1 MDMKHRSG
9 RSEKLEEEN
18 EWVVSRVVKTALKSC
33 GIWSNHIKVEP
44 LKVRAAEESQTASLE
59 KIHVKVEPLKEV
71 AAEEGQTA
79 RLKVHEAKGVIL
91 EWKHGNSE
99 LYQLVGRLKCLWSEL
114 DGLRPSTSDPKVIQ
128 DRQEQGVVFNLLV
141 DGICKLVQ
149 HMCEKNKRST
159 QWKGGTSCKRRRLR
173 KLSKVW
179 FMMRRPWREESESDD
194 LRHMMGLK
202 GIKDVVH
209 QMVRGEC
216 SYSAYMGET
225 VENRG
230 VLTEQ
235 EKGDG
240 ADDHITRKEW
250 RRGNG
255 TESGEQEQNQE
266 DSGLHDQDTSQEVEN
281 NVQSSGEVDEVQS
294 SGEEQV
300 RPVSSEEEQVE
311 PASVQTEDYEIKRS
325 LE

>member
-18 EWVVSRVVKTALKSC
+18 KWVLSRVVKTALKSC
-33 GIWSNHIKVEP
+33 GIWSNHIKVES
-44 LKVRAAEESQTASLE
+44 LKGRAAEESQTASLE

-79 RLKVHEAKGVIL
+79 RLK
-91 EWKHGNSE
+91 
-99 LYQLVGRLKCLWSEL
+99 
-114 DGLRPSTSDPKVIQ
+114 
-128 DRQEQGVVFNLLV
+128 
-141 DGICKLVQ
+141 
-149 HMCEKNKRST
+149 
-159 QWKGGTSCKRRRLR
+159 WKGGTSCKRRRLR

-179 FMMRRPWREESESDD
+179 FMMRGPWREESESDD

-216 SYSAYMGET
+216 SYSAYMGES
-225 VENRG
+225 VEDSV
-230 VLTEQ
+230 VLKEQ
-235 EKGDG
+235 EKGSG

-250 RRGNG
+250 RVSHQNG

-294 SGEEQV
+294 SGEVDEVQ
-300 RPVSSEEEQVE
+300 SSGEEEQVE
-311 PASVQTEDYEIKRS
+311 PAS
-325 LE
+325 

>member
-1 MDMKHRSG
+1 KAWKVTLLHFGELPTTKELLDKEGAVWIRFPQAREAGDRLDLNMDMKHMSG

-18 EWVVSRVVKTALKSC
+18 KWVLSRVVKTALKSC

-44 LKVRAAEESQTASLE
+44 LKGRAAEESQTASLE

-71 AAEEGQTA
+71 AAEEGQKVRQQACGKAEMGMVGA
-79 RLKVHEAKGVIL
+79 RCVEAKHIR
-91 EWKHGNSE
+91 SE
-99 LYQLVGRLKCLWSEL
+99 
-114 DGLRPSTSDPKVIQ
+114 SDSRKAGTRCCI
-128 DRQEQGVVFNLLV
+128 NLLV

-149 HMCEKNKRST
+149 HVCEKNKRST

-179 FMMRRPWREESESDD
+179 FMMRGPWREESESDD

-216 SYSAYMGET
+216 LYSAYMGES
-225 VENRG
+225 VEDSG
-230 VLTEQ
+230 VLKEQ
-235 EKGDG
+235 EKGSG

-250 RRGNG
+250 RVFMELLR
-255 TESGEQEQNQE
+255 
-266 DSGLHDQDTSQEVEN
+266 
-281 NVQSSGEVDEVQS
+281 
-294 SGEEQV
+294 
-300 RPVSSEEEQVE
+300 
-311 PASVQTEDYEIKRS
+311 
-325 LE
+325 